1 MPSTISLRTAL
12 GLARQ
17 TERAVPRSEAILA
30 SVLAGLTFGGLLVVW
45 LAGGAE
51 VDVPWAPT
59 LDLRLAFALDG
70 LGALYALLASGVGAV
85 VFAYSIRYLPL
96 HLRHMERPVRDGRSF
111 YALLVLFMASMIG
124 LATAQDLIVI
134 FFCFDLTA
142 VCSYFL
148 IGFDRSE
155 AEARWGALM
164 ALVVTG
170 ITAVLLLLAAV
181 ILYAQY
187 GTFSVPELASRV
199 QPGAGLTVAGI
210 LIAVAALAKSAQ
222 VPFHFWLRRAMVAPT
237 PISAYL
243 HSAAMVA
250 AGVLVLGRLYPLLAP
265 TDALR
270 DGLVVAG
277 FASALFGGALSLA
290 EDRLKPILAYSTV
303 AQYGYVVALY
313 GLGGPA
319 GATAAALYV
328 LMHGMAKS
336 ALFLIAGA
344 VTEATGGE
352 DSLRRL
358 GGLWRSMP
366 ILAAAGFVAVAAVAA
381 LPLTL
386 GFFADELFFKAA
398 LARGPVPT
406 LVAVV
411 VAALTFVYMF
421 RFWARLFLG
430 PRETDATPL
439 PLGLVLPPVLL
450 ALVLLVGG
458 LAVGPF
464 EKLAEA
470 AGAASL
476 GAPAPA
482 AAAYHLDLRATN
494 LLALATFLL
503 GGAGLWLEPRL
514 SRTASALAALGGRIG
529 PERLYAIGLRG
540 LNRLSD
546 RIHDIEVR
554 DLRTRVAAVI
564 LPGAGLILLGALI
577 TPTDGRFRIGS
588 VSLDDLGLVAGL
600 MGVGAAA
607 LAATRPKEHLPL
619 ALTLSAAGFAL
630 AAVYAL
636 LGAPDVALV
645 AVLVE
650 ITLSLVFIATLG
662 RLPRGVLRREADL
675 TLSRGRRVR
684 DAFVGAAAGLSA
696 FFVVWSITSA
706 PSPRQPVAADLISR
720 TDDAHAKDV
729 VTAILA
735 DFRALDTL
743 GEITVLAIA
752 LVGLA
757 TLFGPRQPA

>member
-1 MPSTISLRTAL
+1 MPSTISVRSSL

-17 TERAVPRSEAILA
+17 SERALPRAEALLA
-30 SVLAGLTFGGLLVVW
+30 AALAVLTFLGVLVVW
-45 LAGGAE
+45 VSGGAE

-111 YALLVLFMASMIG
+111 YALLVVFMASMIG

-148 IGFDRSE
+148 IGFERSE
-155 AEARWGALM
+155 TEARWAALM

-170 ITAVLLLLAAV
+170 VTAVLLLLAAV
-181 ILYAQY
+181 ILYTQY
-187 GTFSVPELASRV
+187 GTFSVTELASRIR
-199 QPGAGLTVAGI
+199 PGAGLTVAGI

-265 TDALR
+265 TEALL
-270 DGLVVAG
+270 DGLVVMG
-277 FASALFGGALSLA
+277 FASALLGGALSFA

-303 AQYGYVVALY
+303 SQYGYVVAMY
-313 GLGGPA
+313 GLGGAA

-328 LMHGMAKS
+328 LMHALAKS
-336 ALFLIAGA
+336 TLFLIAGS
-344 VTEATGGE
+344 VTEATGE

-366 ILAAAGFVAVAAVAA
+366 ILAAAGFVAVATVAA

-406 LVAVV
+406 VLALA
-411 VAALTFVYMF
+411 VAALTFAYMF
-421 RFWARLFLG
+421 RFWSRVFLG
-430 PRETDATPL
+430 TRNTDATPL
-439 PLGLVLPPVLL
+439 APGLVLPPVVLV
-450 ALVLLVGG
+450 LVLLVGG
-458 LAVGPF
+458 VAVGPF
-464 EKLAEA
+464 EQLAEA
-470 AGAASL
+470 AGAASI
-476 GAPAPA
+476 GAPAPVS
-482 AAAYHLDLRATN
+482 AAYHLDLRATN
-494 LLALATFLL
+494 LLALVAFLL
-503 GGAGLWLEPRL
+503 GGVGLWLEPRL
-514 SRTASALAALGGRIG
+514 RGTASAFAALGERIG
-529 PERLYAIGLRG
+529 PERLYTSALRG

-546 RIHDIEVR
+546 RVHAIEVR

-564 LPGAGLILLGALI
+564 LPGAGLVLLAALI
-577 TPTDGRFRIGS
+577 TPTGVGFRVGS
-588 VSLDDLGLVAGL
+588 VSLTDLGLVAGL
-600 MGVGAAA
+600 LAVGAAA
-607 LAATRPKEHLPL
+607 VATTRPKEHLPL
-619 ALTLSAAGFAL
+619 ALALSAAGFSL

-650 ITLSLVFIATLG
+650 ITLSLVFVATLR
-662 RLPRGVLRREADL
+662 RLPQGVLRREAGL
-675 TLSRGRRVR
+675 VLSRGRRAR
-684 DAFVGAAAGLSA
+684 DTFVGAAAGLSA
-696 FFVVWSITSA
+696 FFVVWSIASA
-706 PSPRQPVAADLISR
+706 PEPRQPVATGLIAR

-752 LVGLA
+752 LVALV
-757 TLFGPRQPA
+757 TLFGRRQTA

>member
-1 MPSTISLRTAL
+1 MPSTISVRTSL

-17 TERAVPRSEAILA
+17 SERALPRAEALLA
-30 SVLAGLTFGGLLVVW
+30 AAVAALTFVGVLVVW
-45 LAGGAE
+45 LSGGAE

-96 HLRHMERPVRDGRSF
+96 HLRHMQRPVRDGRSF
-111 YALLVLFMASMIG
+111 YALLVVFMASMIG

-148 IGFDRSE
+148 IGFERSE
-155 AEARWGALM
+155 AEARWAALM
-164 ALVVTG
+164 AFVVTG
-170 ITAVLLLLAAV
+170 VTAVLLLLAAV

-265 TDALR
+265 TDALL
-270 DGLVVAG
+270 DALVVMG
-277 FASALFGGALSLA
+277 FASALFGGALAIA

-303 AQYGYVVALY
+303 SQYGYVVAMY
-313 GLGGPA
+313 GLGGAA

-328 LMHGMAKS
+328 LMHALAKS
-336 ALFLIAGA
+336 ALFLIAGS

-366 ILAAAGFVAVAAVAA
+366 ILAAAGFVAVATVAA

-406 LVAVV
+406 VLALA
-411 VAALTFVYMF
+411 VAALTFTYMF
-421 RFWARLFLG
+421 RFWSRVFLG
-430 PRETDATPL
+430 TRNTEATPL
-439 PLGLVLPPVLL
+439 APGLVLPPVVL
-450 ALVLLVGG
+450 AIVLLVGG
-458 LAVGPF
+458 VAVGPF
-464 EKLAEA
+464 EQLAEA
-470 AGAASL
+470 AGAASI
-476 GAPAPA
+476 GAPAPVS
-482 AAAYHLDLRATN
+482 AAYHLDPRATN
-494 LLALATFLL
+494 LLALAAFLL
-503 GGAGLWLEPRL
+503 GGVGLWLEPRL
-514 SRTASALAALGGRIG
+514 RGAASAFTALGDRIG
-529 PERLYAIGLRG
+529 PERIYTTGLRG

-564 LPGAGLILLGALI
+564 LPGAGLVLLGALI
-577 TPTDGRFRIGS
+577 TPTGVGFRVGS
-588 VSLDDLGLVAGL
+588 VSPDDLGLVAGL
-600 MGVGAAA
+600 LAVGAAA
-607 LAATRPKEHLPL
+607 VATTRPKEHLPL
-619 ALTLSAAGFAL
+619 ALTLSAAGFSL

-650 ITLSLVFIATLG
+650 ITLSLVFVATLR
-662 RLPRGVLRREADL
+662 RLPQGVLHREAGL
-675 TLSRGRRVR
+675 ALSRGRRAR
-684 DAFVGAAAGLSA
+684 DTFVGAAAGLSA
-696 FFVVWSITSA
+696 FFVVWSIASA
-706 PSPRQPVAADLISR
+706 PEPRRPVAPELIAR

-752 LVGLA
+752 LVALV
-757 TLFGPRQPA
+757 TLFGRRGTA

>member
-1 MPSTISLRTAL
+1 MPSTISIRTRL

-17 TERAVPRSEAILA
+17 TERAVPRAEAILA
-30 SVLAGLTFGGLLVVW
+30 FALAVLSFGGLLLAW
-45 LAGGAE
+45 LTGGAS

-59 LDLRLAFALDG
+59 LGLRLAFELDG

-85 VFAYSIRYLPL
+85 VFAYSIRYLPS
-96 HLRHMERPVRDGRSF
+96 HLVHMERPLRDGRSF

-148 IGFDRSE
+148 IGFERSE
-155 AEARWGALM
+155 VEARWAALM

-170 ITAVLLLLAAV
+170 VTAVLLLLAAV
-181 ILYAQY
+181 LLYARY
-187 GTFSVPELASRV
+187 DTFSVPELAEQV
-199 QPGAGLTVAGI
+199 EPGATLTFAGV

-250 AGVLVLGRLYPLLAP
+250 AGVLVLGRLYPLIAP
-265 TDALR
+265 TDGLLDA
-270 DGLVVAG
+270 LVVAG
-277 FASALFGGALSLA
+277 FASALIGGLLSLA

-303 AQYGYVVALY
+303 SQYGYVVALY
-313 GLGGPA
+313 GLGGAA

-328 LMHGMAKS
+328 LMHAVAKS
-336 ALFLIAGA
+336 SLFLTAGA
-344 VTEATGGE
+344 VTEATGE
-352 DSLRRL
+352 DDIRRL

-366 ILAAAGFVAVAAVAA
+366 ALAGASFVAVAAIAA

-398 LARGPVPT
+398 LERGAVPT
-406 LVAVV
+406 
-411 VAALTFVYMF
+411 VAALAIAGLTFAYMF
-421 RFWARLFLG
+421 RFWWRLFLG
-430 PRETDATPL
+430 ASGTDAAPL
-439 PLGLVLPPVLL
+439 PIGLVAPPALL

-458 LAVGPF
+458 VAVGPF
-464 EKLAEA
+464 EQLAEA
-470 AGAASL
+470 AGAASI

-494 LLALATFLL
+494 LLALGAFLL
-503 GGAGLWLEPRL
+503 GGTGLLFEARL
-514 SRTASALAALGGRIG
+514 RNAASAVAALGRKAG
-529 PERLYAIGLRG
+529 PDRLYGVGLRG

-546 RIHDIEVR
+546 RIHDVEVR

-564 LPGAGLILLGALI
+564 LPGAGLILIGVLL
-577 TPTDGRFRIGS
+577 TPFSGRYLVGS
-588 VSLDDLGLVAGL
+588 ISVDDFGLAAGL
-600 MGVGAAA
+600 LAVGAAA
-607 LAATRPKEHLPL
+607 LATTRPRQHLPL
-619 ALTLSAAGFAL
+619 ALTLSAAGFGL

-650 ITLSLVFIATLG
+650 ITLSLVFVTTLG
-662 RLPRGVLRREADL
+662 RLPRGVLDREAGL
-675 TLSRGRRVR
+675 ALPRGRRVR
-684 DAFVGAAAGLSA
+684 DALVASAAGLSA
-696 FFVVWSITSA
+696 FFVVWSVASTPRPPQPLA
-706 PSPRQPVAADLISR
+706 PELIAR
-720 TDDAHAKDV
+720 TDDAHAQDV

-743 GEITVLAIA
+743 GEITVLAVA

-757 TLFGPRQPA
+757 TLFGRVRSA